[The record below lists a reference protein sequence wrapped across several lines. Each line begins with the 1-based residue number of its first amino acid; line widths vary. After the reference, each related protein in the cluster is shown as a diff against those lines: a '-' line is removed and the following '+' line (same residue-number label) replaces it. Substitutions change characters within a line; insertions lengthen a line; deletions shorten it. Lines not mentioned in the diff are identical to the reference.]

1 MSNYLKN
8 MVVVNSDGG
17 NGANRPFQH
26 NDLLEISDDYLS
38 SEALTLKASA
48 IGIMEGIFTK
58 NEIIEAVASY
68 WLSGE
73 RKTWHGEE
81 YMMNFDTS
89 EILGDYSD
97 GNYFINDR
105 DYIENEKLFLEAT
118 GREAEKNQEYT
129 KETQLELEL
138 GIPNV

>member
-1 MSNYLKN
+1 MSTYIRN
-8 MVVVNSDGG
+8 MVVVNSYTGE
-17 NGANRPFQH
+17 NRPFQH

-81 YMMNFDTS
+81 YVMYFDTS
-89 EILGDYSD
+89 EILGDYRIS
-97 GNYFINDR
+97 NNFINDR
-105 DYIENEKLFLEAT
+105 DYIENEKEGLE
-118 GREAEKNQEYT
+118 REAEKTE
-129 KETQLELEL
+129 ETQLELEL

>member
-1 MSNYLKN
+1 
-8 MVVVNSDGG
+8 MVVVNSYTGE
-17 NGANRPFQH
+17 NRPFQH

-81 YMMNFDTS
+81 YTMHFDTG
-89 EILGDYSD
+89 EILGVYRDS
-97 GNYFINDR
+97 NYFINDR
-105 DYIENEKLFLEAT
+105 DYIENEKESLE
-118 GREAEKNQEYT
+118 REAEKNQEYT
-129 KETQLELEL
+129 KETQSKLD
-138 GIPNV
+138 IPNV